1 MLEKNMELELV
12 IEDMAVDGAGIG
24 KVDGVAFF
32 VKDAVIG
39 DRVLIKIMK
48 MKKRYGYGRL
58 LEVLEPS
65 SCRIE
70 PRCEYYRQCGGCQIQ
85 AMNYVQQLE
94 FKKKKVRDNLE
105 RIGGFSLRDKI
116 TSNEQGILFH
126 PIIGMEEPFFYRNKA
141 QFPIG
146 TDKDGRIVTGFYAA
160 RSHQIIPNRKCYLGV
175 EVNEK
180 ILNMVISFMEEYHI
194 PAYNEISG
202 KGLVRHV
209 LVRYGFA
216 TKEIMVCLVVNGRKI
231 PHVEKLVERLKSLT
245 GMTSITLNVNE
256 ENTNVILGNEIICLW
271 GQAYIT
277 DYIGSIKYQI
287 SPLSFYQVNPVQTRK
302 LYETALNYAGL
313 TGTEIVWDLY
323 CGIGTISLFLAQKA
337 RHVYGVE
344 VVEDAI
350 ADARNNAKCNGIENV
365 TFFVGRAEEVLPE
378 FYEKAMQQLD
388 KKLLTGCCEEMQE
401 NGQTV
406 LPEENKGNAGE
417 RSEGMLH
424 PDVIVVDP
432 PRKGCDEKCLETIL
446 KMKPERVVYVS
457 CDPATLARDLKYLCR
472 EEYELRQV
480 QPVDMFPQSV
490 HTETVVMLSHKK
502 PDSVINVKVEFG
514 EGEGKVPLDNI
525 AKRAEAYKPK
535 ERVTYKMIKEYIEAK
550 YGFKVYTAYIAEV
563 KRELG
568 LPMYDAPNAVEELKQ
583 PRKHPTAEKVEAIKD
598 ALKHFEVI

>member
-1 MLEKNMELELV
+1 MFEKNMELELLV
-12 IEDMAVDGAGIG
+12 EDMAVDGAGIG

-39 DRVLIKIMK
+39 DRILIKIIK

-58 LEVLEPS
+58 LKVLEPS
-65 SCRIE
+65 PCRVQ

-85 AMNYVQQLE
+85 AVNYMQQLE
-94 FKKKKVRDNLE
+94 FKEKKVRDNLE
-105 RIGGFSLRDKI
+105 RIGGFQVTDKI
-116 TSNEQGILFH
+116 SSHKQGILFH

-146 TDKDGRIVTGFYAA
+146 TDKDGRIVAGFYAA

-175 EVNEK
+175 EVNER
-180 ILNMVISFMEEYHI
+180 ILDIVISFMEEYHI
-194 PAYNEISG
+194 PAYNEVSG

-209 LVRYGFA
+209 LVRFGSA

-231 PHVEKLVERLKSLT
+231 PHVEKLVERLRTLT

-256 ENTNVILGNEIICLW
+256 KNTNVILGDEIICLW
-271 GQAYIT
+271 GQKYIT

-302 LYETALNYAGL
+302 LYETALAYAGL

-337 RHVYGVE
+337 KHVYGVE

-350 ADARNNAKCNGIENV
+350 ADARNNAKCNEMENV
-365 TFFVGRAEEVLPE
+365 TFFVGKAEEVLPE
-378 FYEKAMQQLD
+378 
-388 KKLLTGCCEEMQE
+388 
-401 NGQTV
+401 V
-406 LPEENKGNAGE
+406 NKGNLGE
-417 RSEGMLH
+417 QAEEMLH

-432 PRKGCDEKCLETIL
+432 PRKGCDGKCLDTIL

-457 CDPATLARDLKYLCR
+457 CDPATLARDLKYLCG
-472 EEYELRQV
+472 EGYELREV

-490 HTETVVMLSHKK
+490 HVESICLLHRK
-502 PDSVINVKVEFG
+502 DS
-514 EGEGKVPLDNI
+514 
-525 AKRAEAYKPK
+525 
-535 ERVTYKMIKEYIEAK
+535 
-550 YGFKVYTAYIAEV
+550 
-563 KRELG
+563 
-568 LPMYDAPNAVEELKQ
+568 
-583 PRKHPTAEKVEAIKD
+583 
-598 ALKHFEVI
+598 

>member
-1 MLEKNMELELV
+1 MFEKNMELELV
-12 IEDMAVDGAGIG
+12 IEDLAVDGAGIG

-32 VKDAVIG
+32 VKDAVMG

-85 AMNYVQQLE
+85 AMNYGQQLE
-94 FKKKKVRDNLE
+94 FKEKKVRDNLE
-105 RIGGFSLRDKI
+105 RIGGFSFSDKI

-175 EVNEK
+175 EANEK
-180 ILNMVISFMEEYHI
+180 ILDIVISFMEKYHVS
-194 PAYNEISG
+194 AYNEISG

-209 LVRYGFA
+209 LVRYGFT

-256 ENTNVILGNEIICLW
+256 KNTNVILGKEIICLW

-313 TGTEIVWDLY
+313 TGAEIVWDLY

-365 TFFVGRAEEVLPE
+365 TFFVGGAEEVLPE
-378 FYEKAMQQLD
+378 FYEKAMQQQD
-388 KKLLTGCCEEMQE
+388 KRLMTGYCEETQE
-401 NGQTV
+401 NGRTI
-406 LPEENKGNAGE
+406 LAEENKGNAGE

-457 CDPATLARDLKYLCR
+457 CDPATLARDLKYLCG
-472 EEYELRQV
+472 EEYELREV

-490 HTETVVMLSHKK
+490 HVETVVCLTHRH
-502 PDSVINVKVEFG
+502 INCE
-514 EGEGKVPLDNI
+514 
-525 AKRAEAYKPK
+525 EA
-535 ERVTYKMIKEYIEAK
+535 
-550 YGFKVYTAYIAEV
+550 
-563 KRELG
+563 
-568 LPMYDAPNAVEELKQ
+568 
-583 PRKHPTAEKVEAIKD
+583 
-598 ALKHFEVI
+598 

>member
-1 MLEKNMELELV
+1 MFEKNMELELV

-24 KVDGVAFF
+24 KVNGVAFF

-39 DRVLIKIMK
+39 DRVLIKIIK

-65 SCRIE
+65 PCRIK
-70 PRCEYYRQCGGCQIQ
+70 PRCEFYRQCGGCQIQ

-94 FKKKKVRDNLE
+94 FKEKKVRDNLE
-105 RIGGFSLRDKI
+105 RIGGFSITDKI
-116 TSNEQGILFH
+116 KSNEQGILFH

-146 TDKDGRIVTGFYAA
+146 TDKDGRIITGFYAA

-175 EVNEK
+175 EVNEE
-180 ILNMVISFMEEYHI
+180 ILDMVISFMEEYHI
-194 PAYNEISG
+194 SAYNETSG

-209 LVRYGFA
+209 LVRYGFV

-245 GMTSITLNVNE
+245 GMKSITLNVNE
-256 ENTNVILGNEIICLW
+256 KNTNVILGDEIICLW
-271 GQAYIT
+271 GKKYIT
-277 DYIGSIKYQI
+277 DYIGDIKYQI
-287 SPLSFYQVNPVQTRK
+287 SPLSFYQVNPVQTK
-302 LYETALNYAGL
+302 NLYETALAYAGL

-378 FYEKAMQQLD
+378 FYEKGMQ
-388 KKLLTGCCEEMQE
+388 
-401 NGQTV
+401 
-406 LPEENKGNAGE
+406 
-417 RSEGMLH
+417 H
-424 PDVIVVDP
+424 PNVIVVDP
-432 PRKGCDEKCLETIL
+432 PRKGCDVKCLETIL

-472 EEYELRQV
+472 DEYELGEV

-490 HTETVVMLSHKK
+490 HVESIVLLSHKS
-502 PDSVINVKVEFG
+502 PDSTINVKVEFG
-514 EGEGKVPLDNI
+514 EGEGKVPLDAI
-525 AKRAEAYKPK
+525 AERAKKYQPKPK
-535 ERVTYKMIKEYIEAK
+535 ITYKMIQEYVERN
-550 YGFKVYTAYIAEV
+550 YGFKVHTAYIAEV
-563 KRELG
+563 KRSLG
-568 LPMYDAPNAVEELKQ
+568 LTMYDAPNAVEELKQ
-583 PRKHPTAEKVEAIKD
+583 PRKHPPKEKVEAIKA
-598 ALKHFEVI
+598 ALKYFEVI

>member
-1 MLEKNMELELV
+1 MFEKNMELELV

-490 HTETVVMLSHKK
+490 HTECVVG
-502 PDSVINVKVEFG
+502 I
-514 EGEGKVPLDNI
+514 
-525 AKRAEAYKPK
+525 
-535 ERVTYKMIKEYIEAK
+535 
-550 YGFKVYTAYIAEV
+550 
-563 KRELG
+563 
-568 LPMYDAPNAVEELKQ
+568 Q
-583 PRKHPTAEKVEAIKD
+583 RKHI
-598 ALKHFEVI
+598 